1 MTHYF
6 IIFIQGTEFMKER
19 KKRHILSLQY
29 GVHMCETY
37 EHDYRKERERER
49 ERKEIYYLKER

>member
-1 MTHYF
+1 
-6 IIFIQGTEFMKER
+6 MKER

-49 ERKEIYYLKER
+49 EKRNILFKRKII